1 MSVPQ
6 KQRLSLVLFS
16 LAPRSHPGSG
26 SLLFRGGGYDNS
38 SGVLGWTRKGSRVK
52 EGGATTNGGSIGF
65 SIGEV
70 SQAIG
75 LAPQTL
81 RLWERERL
89 VKPRRTDRGYRVYT
103 EPDIDRLR
111 RIKQLRKGE
120 GLNFAAIRKHLG
132 AAEEPESNGVANARA
147 TAAPG
152 EQLRKLRVR
161 AHKTLKEVSEATGL
175 SISFISALERGGSGA
190 SVASLRLLA
199 GAYGVSMREV
209 FGADLEQSSPLVRG
223 ANRPVMQWDNGVRFE
238 EMASGEKVMDPSY
251 IRVPPGAGSEGFYSH
266 NGEEFIYIITGTLYV
281 ELKDQGSYELAPGD
295 TLYFPSTTP
304 HRWSAGDE
312 PVEAIYV
319 NTPPTF

>member
-1 MSVPQ
+1 L
-6 KQRLSLVLFS
+6 RDGRRA
-16 LAPRSHPGSG
+16 LA
-26 SLLFRGGGYDNS
+26 
-38 SGVLGWTRKGSRVK
+38 
-52 EGGATTNGGSIGF
+52 ANGGSVGF

-89 VKPRRTDRGYRVYT
+89 IRPRRTDRGYRVYT
-103 EPDIDRLR
+103 ELDVERLR
-111 RIKQLRKGE
+111 RIKQLRKAE
-120 GLNFAAIRKHLG
+120 GLNFAAIRKQLG
-132 AAEEPESNGVANARA
+132 PDTERRGDGFAGTQDDAV
-147 TAAPG
+147 G
-152 EQLRKLRVR
+152 ERLRRLRTR
-161 AHKTLKEVSEATGL
+161 AHKTLKEVALATGL

-190 SVASLRLLA
+190 SVASLRRLA
-199 GAYGVSMREV
+199 EAYGVTMREL

-223 ANRPVMQWDNGVRFE
+223 EDRPVMQWDNGVRFE

-266 NGEEFIYIITGTLYV
+266 NGEEFVYVISGTLFV
-281 ELKDQGSYELAPGD
+281 ELKEKGTYRVSPGD
-295 TLYFPSTTP
+295 TLYFSSTTQ
-304 HRWSAGDE
+304 HRWWAGDE

>member
-1 MSVPQ
+1 MSI
-6 KQRLSLVLFS
+6 
-16 LAPRSHPGSG
+16 AG
-26 SLLFRGGGYDNS
+26 
-38 SGVLGWTRKGSRVK
+38 
-52 EGGATTNGGSIGF
+52 TTGDALTKKSDSMGF

-70 SQAIG
+70 SQAVG

-89 VKPRRTDRGYRVYT
+89 IKPRRTDRGYRVYT
-103 EPDIDRLR
+103 EPDVKRLR
-111 RIKQLRKGE
+111 EIKQLRKME
-120 GLNFAAIRKHLG
+120 GLNFAAIRKKL
-132 AAEEPESNGVANARA
+132 ASATETASPNGSASGDSSE
-147 TAAPG
+147 APG
-152 EQLRKLRVR
+152 ERLRRLRVR

-199 GAYGVSMREV
+199 GAYGVNMREV

-223 ANRPVMQWDNGVRFE
+223 AERPVMQWDNGVRFE

-266 NGEEFIYIITGTLYV
+266 NGEEFIYVISGPLFV
-281 ELKDQGSYELAPGD
+281 ELKDHGTFEVTSGD

-304 HRWSAGDE
+304 HRWWAKDE
-312 PVEAIYV
+312 PVEAVYV

>member
-1 MSVPQ
+1 MGAG
-6 KQRLSLVLFS
+6 
-16 LAPRSHPGSG
+16 LANNG
-26 SLLFRGGGYDNS
+26 NS
-38 SGVLGWTRKGSRVK
+38 M
-52 EGGATTNGGSIGF
+52 GF

-89 VKPRRTDRGYRVYT
+89 VGPRRTDRGYRVYT
-103 EPDIDRLR
+103 EPDVARLR
-111 RIKQLRKGE
+111 KIKQLRKVE
-120 GLNFAAIRKHLG
+120 GLNFAAIRKQLG
-132 AAEEPESNGVANARA
+132 TVEAPAAENTPAGGGESAN
-147 TAAPG
+147 PG
-152 EQLRKLRVR
+152 EQLRRLRLR

-190 SVASLRLLA
+190 SIASLRLLA

-209 FGADLEQSSPLVRG
+209 FGADLEEHSPLVRG
-223 ANRPVMQWDNGVRFE
+223 GERPIMQWDNGVRFE
-238 EMASGEKVMDPSY
+238 EMACGENVMDPSY

-266 NGEEFIYIITGTLYV
+266 NGEEFIHVLSGVLVV
-281 ELKDQGSYELAPGD
+281 ELKDQGTHRLTPGD

-304 HRWSAGDE
+304 HRWWADDE